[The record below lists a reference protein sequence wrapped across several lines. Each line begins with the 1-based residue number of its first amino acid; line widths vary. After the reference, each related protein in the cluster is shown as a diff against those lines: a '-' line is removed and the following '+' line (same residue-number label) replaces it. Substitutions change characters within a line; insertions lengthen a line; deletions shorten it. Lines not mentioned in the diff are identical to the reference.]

1 MRTKKFLFATTF
13 AMMAACMMMNSSC
26 TKYVD
31 EEVENG
37 GSRQVADKATVKL
50 RFTSPEGADVSVSQ
64 SARPLTHP
72 ITRAELAANGKA
84 MTDLYIFDYNRVSGK
99 LLQVL
104 HQTADAEDFAEPS
117 LSLDYGDHTL
127 KVIATRSEA
136 PTLLSADGSLWS
148 LADNTAFAMTADAAA
163 PAVLTS
169 SKTSDS
175 FGAVQDVSIGVGQNQ
190 SINIQLERIIA
201 KLSIKNT
208 GKFPEDCST
217 LRFQIDEYKQWD
229 WQTFTAIGKVSNQRI
244 LDVTKC
250 AGKTSAP
257 FFYYFLVPEE
267 GYTTDITFTA
277 DRKGSTEPYTSFTL
291 SGITLQRN
299 HVTMISGSFYNRQP
313 TFSLTMNDAWG
324 EEQSLVEF

>member
-13 AMMAACMMMNSSC
+13 AMMAACMMMNTSC
-26 TKYVD
+26 TEYVD
-31 EEVENG
+31 DAVENR

-72 ITRAELAANGKA
+72 ITRAELAANGNA
-84 MTDLYIFDYNRVSGK
+84 MTDLYIFDYDKKTKK

-104 HQTADAEDFAEPS
+104 HQTDDSEDFAEPS

-127 KVIATRSEA
+127 KVIATRSET
-136 PTLLSADGSLWS
+136 PTLQSADGSLWS

-163 PAVLTS
+163 PAVLSS

-208 GKFPEDCST
+208 GKFPADCST

-229 WQTFTAIGKVSNQRI
+229 WQSFSAIGKVSNQRI

-277 DRKGSTEPYTSFTL
+277 DRNGSREPYTSFTL

-313 TFSLTMNDAWG
+313 AISLTLNDAWG
-324 EEQSLVEF
+324 EEQTQVDF

>member
-1 MRTKKFLFATTF
+1 
-13 AMMAACMMMNSSC
+13 MAACMIMNSSC

-50 RFTSPEGADVSVSQ
+50 RFTSPEGSDVSVSQ

-84 MTDLYIFDYNRVSGK
+84 MTDLYIFDYDKKTKK

-104 HQTADAEDFAEPS
+104 HQSADAEDFAEPS

-136 PTLLSADGSLWS
+136 TTILSADGSLWS

-169 SKTSDS
+169 RKTSDS

-277 DRKGSTEPYTSFTL
+277 DRKGSSEPYASFTL

-313 TFSLTMNDAWG
+313 AISLTLNDAWE